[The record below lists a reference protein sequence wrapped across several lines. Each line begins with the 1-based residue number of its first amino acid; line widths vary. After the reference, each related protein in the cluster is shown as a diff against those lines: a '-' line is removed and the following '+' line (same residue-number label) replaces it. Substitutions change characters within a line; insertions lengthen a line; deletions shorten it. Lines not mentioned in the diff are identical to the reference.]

1 MRPEKLSLFI
11 ILLFVL
17 ACSKKQIAEKPVLV
31 NNSVMLDT
39 LPLSDI
45 DIPIKINLRPV
56 YAIAEKSV
64 QQVYTTPNYPIDFV
78 VENCDTRYMYKFRRG
93 PLQFITGG
101 DQLRFGFTGYY
112 IMAGGQRVCTG
123 TGSNRTPVTPWSPTC
138 TCGLSEGE
146 RKVDVSFIAGMQITT
161 NYHIVP
167 NIKTLDPRAID
178 KCSVCFWGQDIT
190 ATVMD
195 RLKAQLEDARK
206 GMIDTLS
213 KMDLKPQFQKIW
225 DMLNAVQP
233 MSNYGY
239 LQINPQQIRISNISA
254 DKDTLKLSVGISA
267 RPTVVQV
274 KPAEIKTVIP
284 DLTVGQSRRGFSIYT
299 DAILNYDSLSS
310 ILNTAMYK
318 KRIDAEGSSKY
329 IVIEKVQVYGSNT
342 AMLNLKMVFSGSVS
356 GTFYLSGKPVY
367 DLVAK
372 QLRLENLEYDIKSK
386 DMMVKTGEWLFNKRI
401 TKELE
406 KSTKFDVTNY
416 EKMLLD
422 KINVQFNREVKKGI
436 RMNGQVSNVSIEKIY
451 PFTDQLVVRFSS
463 KGDLDIVVNQ
473 FSF

>member
-64 QQVYTTPNYPIDFV
+64 QQVYTTPNYPVDFV

-101 DQLRFGFTGYY
+101 DQLHFGFTGYY

-178 KCSVCFWGQDIT
+178 KCTVCFWGQDIT
-190 ATVMD
+190 PTVMD

-213 KMDLKPQFQKIW
+213 RMDLKPQFQKIW

-329 IVIEKVQVYGSNT
+329 IVVEKVQVYGSNT
-342 AMLNLKMVFSGSVS
+342 AMLNLKMVFSGSAT

-367 DLVAK
+367 DLVTK

-386 DMMVKTGEWLFNKRI
+386 DMMVKTGEWLFNKKI

-436 RMNGQVSNVSIEKIY
+436 RMNGQVSNVNIEKIY
-451 PFTDQLVVRFSS
+451 PFTDKLVVRFSS

>member
-56 YAIAEKSV
+56 YAIAEKNV
-64 QQVYTTPNYPIDFV
+64 QQVYTTPNYPVDFV

-101 DQLRFGFTGYY
+101 DQLHFGFTGYY

-178 KCSVCFWGQDIT
+178 KCTVCFWGQDIT
-190 ATVMD
+190 PTVMD

-213 KMDLKPQFQKIW
+213 RMDLKPQFQKIW

-329 IVIEKVQVYGSNT
+329 IVVEKVQVYGSNT
-342 AMLNLKMVFSGSVS
+342 AMLNLKMVFSGSAT

-367 DLVAK
+367 DLVTK

-386 DMMVKTGEWLFNKRI
+386 DMMVKTGEWLFNKKI

-436 RMNGQVSNVSIEKIY
+436 RMNGQVSNVNIEKIY
-451 PFTDQLVVRFSS
+451 PFTDKLVVRFSS